1 MDRRGEF
8 YTGCGKLVML
18 LFPFARTQL
27 SGGTAASCAR
37 GLKGKSV
44 KLAIF
49 TLLMMAT
56 TMTVTAEPTS
66 VTKEAFGKM
75 PDGTAIN
82 IYTLKD
88 GKIEV
93 RIMTYGAIVVSLKAP
108 DRNGKV
114 ADVVLGYDSL
124 DGYAGG
130 NKAFFG
136 AIVGRYA
143 NRIAHGAF
151 ELDGKK
157 YSLPKNNGENSL
169 HGGTRGF
176 DKVVWQ
182 GKQIADGVELTFVSQ
197 DGDQGYPGTLTA
209 TVRYTLAGNALHIDY
224 SATTTADTVVNLSN
238 HSYFNL
244 AGAGNGDI
252 LGEQIRLNASRYTPI
267 DSTLIP
273 TGELAQVEGTPFDFR
288 KATAIGER
296 INADNEQIRFGKG
309 YDHNWVLDSGGGK
322 LAEAAEVFD
331 SGSGRVL
338 QVWTTQPGIQFY
350 SGNFLDGTITG
361 KGGKVYGQRTGFCLE
376 TQHFPDS
383 PNHPSFPSTE
393 LKAGA
398 RYYTVTEF
406 RLSTR

>member
-1 MDRRGEF
+1 MRQTCHAIVPLRADLIERGA
-8 YTGCGKLVML
+8 
-18 LFPFARTQL
+18 P
-27 SGGTAASCAR
+27 ASCASR
-37 GLKGKSV
+37 LKGESV
-44 KLAIF
+44 KVGIL

-75 PDGTAIN
+75 PDGTAID

-114 ADVVLGYDSL
+114 ADLVLGFDSL

-143 NRIAHGAF
+143 NRIAHGTF

-182 GKQIADGVELTFVSQ
+182 GKQIADGVELTYVSQ

-209 TVRYTLAGNALHIDY
+209 TVRYTLAGSALHIDY
-224 SATTTADTVVNLSN
+224 SASTTADTVVNLSN

-252 LGEQIRLNASRYTPI
+252 LGELIRLNASRYTPI

-273 TGELAQVEGTPFDFR
+273 TGDLAQVEGTPFDFR
-288 KATAIGER
+288 RATAIGER

-361 KGGKVYGQRTGFCLE
+361 KGGKVYGQRAGFCLE

-398 RYYTVTEF
+398 RYHTVTEF
-406 RLSTR
+406 RFSTR

>member
-1 MDRRGEF
+1 M
-8 YTGCGKLVML
+8 KLGIL
-18 LFPFARTQL
+18 
-27 SGGTAASCAR
+27 
-37 GLKGKSV
+37 
-44 KLAIF
+44 
-49 TLLMMAT
+49 TLLVMAT
-56 TMTVTAEPTS
+56 TMTVTADTTS

-75 PDGTAIN
+75 PDGTAID

-88 GKIEV
+88 GQIEA
-93 RIMTYGAIVVSLKAP
+93 RIMTFGAILVSLKAP
-108 DRNGKV
+108 DRGGK
-114 ADVVLGYDSL
+114 AGDVVLGYDSL

-130 NKAFFG
+130 NKGFLG

-143 NRIAHGAF
+143 NRIAHGTF
-151 ELDGKK
+151 MLNGKT
-157 YSLPKNNGENSL
+157 YSVPKNDGENSL

-182 GKQIADGVELTFVSQ
+182 GAVIENGVELTYVSQ
-197 DGDQGYPGTLTA
+197 DGDQGYPGTLKA
-209 TVRYTLAGNALHIDY
+209 TVRYTLRGNALHIDY
-224 SATTTADTVVNLSN
+224 SATTTADTVVNITN

-252 LGEQIRLNASRYTPI
+252 LGEQIKLNASRYTPI
-267 DSTLIP
+267 DNTLIP
-273 TGELAQVEGTPFDFR
+273 TGELAQVAGTPFDFR

-309 YDHNWVLDSGGGK
+309 YDHNWVLDSAGRK
-322 LAEAAEVFD
+322 LAEAAEVYD

-361 KGGKVYGQRTGFCLE
+361 KGGKMYGQRSGFCLE

-383 PNHPSFPSTE
+383 PNHPSFPTTE

-398 RYYTVTEF
+398 RYHSVTEF
-406 RLSTR
+406 RFSTR

>member
-1 MDRRGEF
+1 
-8 YTGCGKLVML
+8 
-18 LFPFARTQL
+18 
-27 SGGTAASCAR
+27 
-37 GLKGKSV
+37 
-44 KLAIF
+44 
-49 TLLMMAT
+49 MAT
-56 TMTVTAEPTS
+56 TMTVTADTTS

-75 PDGTAIN
+75 PDGTAID

-88 GKIEV
+88 GQIEA
-93 RIMTYGAIVVSLKAP
+93 RIMTFGAILVSLKAP
-108 DRNGKV
+108 DRGGK
-114 ADVVLGYDSL
+114 AGDVVLGYDSL

-130 NKAFFG
+130 NKGFLG

-143 NRIAHGAF
+143 NRIAHGTF
-151 ELDGKK
+151 TLNGKT
-157 YSLPKNNGENSL
+157 YSVPKNDGENSL

-182 GKQIADGVELTFVSQ
+182 GKVIENGVELTYVSQ

-209 TVRYTLAGNALHIDY
+209 TVRYTLRGNALHIDY
-224 SATTTADTVVNLSN
+224 SATTTADTVVNITN

-252 LGEQIRLNASRYTPI
+252 LGEQIKLNASRYTPI
-267 DSTLIP
+267 DNTLIP
-273 TGELAQVEGTPFDFR
+273 TGELAQVAGTPFDFR

-309 YDHNWVLDSGGGK
+309 YDHNWVLDSADGK
-322 LAEAAEVFD
+322 LAEAAEVYD

-361 KGGKVYGQRTGFCLE
+361 KGGKVYGKRSGFCLE

-383 PNHPSFPSTE
+383 PNHPSFPTTA

-398 RYYTVTEF
+398 RYHSVTEF
-406 RLSTR
+406 RFLTR

>member
-1 MDRRGEF
+1 M
-8 YTGCGKLVML
+8 KLGILTLIVM
-18 LFPFARTQL
+18 T
-27 SGGTAASCAR
+27 
-37 GLKGKSV
+37 
-44 KLAIF
+44 
-49 TLLMMAT
+49 T
-56 TMTVTAEPTS
+56 TMTVTADTTS

-75 PDGTAIN
+75 PDGTAID

-88 GKIEV
+88 GQIEA
-93 RIMTYGAIVVSLKAP
+93 RIMTFGAILVSLKAP
-108 DRNGKV
+108 DRGGK
-114 ADVVLGYDSL
+114 AGDVVLGYDSL

-130 NKAFFG
+130 NKGFLG

-143 NRIAHGAF
+143 NRIAHGTF
-151 ELDGKK
+151 VLNGKT
-157 YSLPKNNGENSL
+157 YSVPKNDGENSL

-182 GKQIADGVELTFVSQ
+182 GAVIENGVELTYVSQ

-209 TVRYTLAGNALHIDY
+209 TVRYTLRGNALHIDY
-224 SATTTADTVVNLSN
+224 SATTTADTVVNITN

-252 LGEQIRLNASRYTPI
+252 LGEQIKLNASRYTPI
-267 DSTLIP
+267 DNTLIP
-273 TGELAQVEGTPFDFR
+273 TGELAQVAGTPFDFR

-309 YDHNWVLDSGGGK
+309 YDHNWVLDSAGGK
-322 LAEAAEVFD
+322 LAEAAEVYD
-331 SGSGRVL
+331 SASGRVL

-361 KGGKVYGQRTGFCLE
+361 KGGKVYGQRSGFCLE

-383 PNHPSFPSTE
+383 PNHPSFPTTE

-398 RYYTVTEF
+398 RYHSVTEF
-406 RLSTR
+406 RFSTR

>member
-1 MDRRGEF
+1 
-8 YTGCGKLVML
+8 ML
-18 LFPFARTQL
+18 LFPFVRTQL
-27 SGGTAASCAR
+27 SGGTPASCAR
-37 GLKGKSV
+37 SLKGKSV

-75 PDGTAIN
+75 PDGTAID

-143 NRIAHGAF
+143 NRIAHGTF

-182 GKQIADGVELTFVSQ
+182 GKQIANGVELTYVSQ

-209 TVRYTLAGNALHIDY
+209 TVQYTLAGNALHIDY

-244 AGAGNGDI
+244 AGAGSGDI

-273 TGELAQVEGTPFDFR
+273 TGALAQVEGTPFDFR

-296 INADNEQIRFGKG
+296 INADNEQLRFGKG

-398 RYYTVTEF
+398 RYHTVTEF
-406 RLSTR
+406 RFSTR